1 MFDMIIFDVILLLF
15 LAGFVFYGFFFGLIR
30 TLGSIVGVLVG
41 AFLASRYYLV
51 VFEWVR
57 DLAFGYNNIGKV
69 VVFIILFTIINRLV
83 GLVFAILDRTF
94 NIISIIPFLKTI
106 NRLAGAL
113 LGFLEGALI
122 LGLIIYVAS
131 KYSFLPSLF
140 GGWIVDSEMVP
151 FLLKFVNLLL
161 PLLPEALKMIQGII

>member
-1 MFDMIIFDVILLLF
+1 MIIFDVILLLF
-15 LAGFVFYGFFFGLIR
+15 LAGFVFYGLFFGLIR

-41 AFLASRYYLV
+41 AFLASRYYLT
-51 VFEWVR
+51 VFEWVG
-57 DLAFGYNNIGKV
+57 DLAFGYDNIGKV
-69 VVFIILFTIINRLV
+69 VVFIILFTVINRLV